1 MRRLS
6 RTAPLEM
13 MRLISNVS
21 VSSQKKEEK
30 KKPFFLKHA
39 LVNMH
44 VFVHI
49 LQKPSVNTKLYLK
62 ISTSYIFNLE
72 ENVVIKRKRKKM
84 ATVPWKPLVTLQICA
99 KFLLLLSAFNLTFG
113 DYCIYHRFNVWLE
126 TSKRAVINF
135 ILFFTCAKCAN
146 FKWGLT
152 GKEFQNNTTFFKL
165 KKTKKTFT
173 DLNEAQT
180 HYNRWIR

>member
-6 RTAPLEM
+6 RNIRNDAADIKCERERPKE
-13 MRLISNVS
+13 RW
-21 VSSQKKEEK
+21 EEK
-30 KKPFFLKHA
+30 NVFLNHA

-72 ENVVIKRKRKKM
+72 ENVVIKRKRKRKKM
-84 ATVPWKPLVTLQICA
+84 ATVPWKPLVTPQICA
-99 KFLLLLSAFNLTFG
+99 KFLLLLSAFKLTFG

-135 ILFFTCAKCAN
+135 IFYMCKVYQLQMRPDWQRVSK
-146 FKWGLT
+146 
-152 GKEFQNNTTFFKL
+152 
-165 KKTKKTFT
+165 
-173 DLNEAQT
+173 
-180 HYNRWIR
+180 